1 MKKKVGIIALATC
14 LLLVGCGGETPSTTS
29 GRPQGTKI
37 VIYAGGSSEFV
48 WTEGSKEAEVIEAI
62 EQKYYDD
69 TGVSLD
75 FSVGYLGKTMKDK
88 LSSDLQGNN
97 QVDIAISHTGG
108 GDGIDDWVYENE
120 QFYDLSDIIEDY
132 GENIVDYSI
141 YNDGENSYDAF
152 KRMTD
157 ETGAVV
163 GIPSVVNPY
172 KFGILV
178 RKDWMRE
185 EGYTDNPAE
194 VSATMKLVDNFETFR
209 EMALK
214 FKERENTASY
224 AISGSIWDLEK
235 AGILGAYGLDAG
247 FFSMCETESGDVM
260 HGYAQ
265 AEYKQILDVEYD
277 YVMNGILS
285 KESQTIYLDAAE
297 RAFASGQTGI
307 FIQDPT
313 VTHLIKVARKA
324 KAANPSAEFTM
335 LGALTKDGTSTE
347 KGFMRNSV
355 ATFAACVLKKSNN
368 AEKIVRFVN
377 WMYSDVDNYLLCKY
391 GVEGVHW
398 VNNGDGTYSY
408 ANEEDYTNPPYSGVL
423 SLVENQNIADLTFSE
438 YTAEERGWIELAQN
452 KDNYL
457 KNPVVDYLMVLS
469 NRILNEQQGN
479 AARPLYTLCNGVWV
493 GGNDVNEF
501 EAGRQTYVSAT
512 TEYTQKI
519 TELYKNMTGVK

>member
-1 MKKKVGIIALATC
+1 MKKKVGIVALAAC
-14 LLLVGCGGETPSTTS
+14 MLLVGCGETDNPPSD
-29 GRPQGTKI
+29 RPQGTKI
-37 VIYAGGSSEFV
+37 VIYAGGSSEFI
-48 WTEGSKEAEVIEAI
+48 WSEGSKEAEVFEAI

-88 LSSDLQGNN
+88 LSSDLQGDN
-97 QVDIAISHTGG
+97 QVDVAISHTGG
-108 GDGIDDWVYENE
+108 GDGIDDWVYEND
-120 QFYDLSDIIEDY
+120 QVYDLSDIIEDY
-132 GENIVDYSI
+132 GENIVEYSV
-141 YNDGENSYDAF
+141 YDDGQNEYDAF

-163 GIPSVVNPY
+163 GIPSVINPY

-185 EGYTDNPAE
+185 EGFTDDPAE
-194 VSATMKLVDNFETFR
+194 VSATVKLVDNFETFR
-209 EMALK
+209 EMALA
-214 FKERENTASY
+214 FKARENTASY
-224 AISGSIWDLEK
+224 AVSGSIWDLEK

-247 FFSMCETESGDVM
+247 FFSMCETASGDVM

-265 AEYKQILDVEYD
+265 AEYKQILDVEHD
-277 YVMNGILS
+277 YVINGILS

-313 VTHLIKVARKA
+313 VTHLIKVARKT
-324 KAANPSAEFTM
+324 KAANPNAEFTV

-355 ATFAACVLKKSNN
+355 ATFAACVLKSSSN

-408 ANEEDYTNPPYSGVL
+408 ANEEDYTKPPYSGVL
-423 SLVENQNIADLTFSE
+423 ALVENQNLADLTFSE
-438 YTAEERGWIELAQN
+438 YTAEERGWIERAKN
-452 KDNYL
+452 RENYL
-457 KNPVVDYLMVLS
+457 NNPVVDYLMVLS
-469 NRILNEQQGN
+469 NRILNLQQGN

-493 GGNDVNEF
+493 GGNDAGAF
-501 EAGRQTYVSAT
+501 EIGRETYVSAT
-512 TEYTQKI
+512 AEYTQKI
-519 TELYKNMTGVK
+519 TELYNSLTGAK